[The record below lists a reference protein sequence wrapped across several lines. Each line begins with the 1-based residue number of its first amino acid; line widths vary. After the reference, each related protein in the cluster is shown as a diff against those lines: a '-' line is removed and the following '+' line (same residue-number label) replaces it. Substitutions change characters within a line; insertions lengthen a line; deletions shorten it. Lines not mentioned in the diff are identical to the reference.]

1 MKKVVYLFAAV
12 IIFAGIN
19 LNAQS
24 KISFNAGANLALP
37 MGSFSDV
44 AGFGFGASVGAQ
56 MPLADK
62 ITGTASVGYLMFG
75 EKELGPAGFSV
86 KSSFS
91 AIPILVGAKYAF
103 SDNFY
108 GAAETGFHLF
118 SSTVKSEI
126 TIFGTTT
133 TSEATGSSTDFTL
146 GLGGGYMF
154 GKFDVSAKYYLIS
167 NANYLGVR
175 VAYHF

>member
-12 IIFAGIN
+12 VLFAGIN

-24 KISFNAGANLALP
+24 KLSFNAGANLALP
-37 MGSFSDV
+37 MGSFADV
-44 AGFGFGASVGAQ
+44 AGLGFGASVGAQ

-75 EKELGPAGFSV
+75 EKELGPTGFSV
-86 KSSFS
+86 KSTFS
-91 AIPILVGAKYAF
+91 AIPILVGSKYAL

-108 GAAETGFHLF
+108 GAAEVGFHLF
-118 SSTVKSEI
+118 SSTVKTEI
-126 TIFGTTT
+126 TMFGKTT
-133 TSEATGSSTDFTL
+133 TSEGTGSSSDFTL
-146 GLGGGYMF
+146 GVGGGYMF
-154 GKFDVSAKYYLIS
+154 GKLDVSAKYYLIS